1 MVESLNLNGEA
12 RLKTIPK
19 RLCYPLESLFCH
31 KSPNRETIEEPTFNI
46 DDILSSIYEITWY
59 EKMIYIVDSLSSKAM
74 GRQTTILRADL
85 GYERNE
91 EKDPPVEPD
100 RAFIVGLEK
109 KYGITFHWK
118 FDEDGDIEF
127 EPKTVWG
134 EVEDHIKAL
143 FEVMKHYNYTVSG
156 TLSYFDDQT
165 GGAYHGFVYVAK
177 DYTAMINQFNA
188 DVSLDHLRDLNR
200 RKPLTCKIVRLE
212 EMVSDDDAEKELK
225 KLIGDQWS
233 IDITNEGNVFRSFF
247 TKEQMIEF
255 GLRVK
260 GDVSIDIRKKKADKL
275 EFVYTADE
283 EEPRS
288 AMITKSRTK
297 REGTRSLSYWNNCSM

>member
-1 MVESLNLNGEA
+1 
-12 RLKTIPK
+12 
-19 RLCYPLESLFCH
+19 
-31 KSPNRETIEEPTFNI
+31 
-46 DDILSSIYEITWY
+46 
-59 EKMIYIVDSLSSKAM
+59 MIYIVDSLSSKAM

-91 EKDPPVEPD
+91 EEDPPVEPD

-165 GGAYHGFVYVAK
+165 GGSYHGFVYVAK

-212 EMVSDDDAEKELK
+212 EVVSDDDAEKELK

-255 GLRVK
+255 GLRVN
-260 GDVSIDIRKKKADKL
+260 GDVSVDIRKKKADKL

-288 AMITKSRTK
+288 AMITKSRTRRDGIK
-297 REGTRSLSYWNNCSM
+297 IFVLLEQLLDVTKELGKK